1 MREQDSLVSVCTS
14 GYDTLK
20 TSDTSEKEP
29 HSLNSLNEVAE
40 SSKVMEQQCNE
51 TKDSDSLTSFGES
64 SGYDSFKYRVDD
76 NEDDGFAE
84 DSFRKSFIVKNSDT
98 TMYDEI
104 PSVRNWRVSAE
115 SIIGKEKVIR
125 FKTILIIFFSVTFVV
140 VTL

>member
-1 MREQDSLVSVCTS
+1 M
-14 GYDTLK
+14 
-20 TSDTSEKEP
+20 
-29 HSLNSLNEVAE
+29 NSLNEVAE

-76 NEDDGFAE
+76 NEDDRFAE

-98 TMYDEI
+98 TMYDEV

-115 SIIGKEKVIR
+115 SIIGKEKVIG
-125 FKTILIIFFSVTFVV
+125 FKTILINFFSVTFVV